1 MSRGTGIEAPDGGAS
16 DRKGPRFPPAKRR
29 GGRNVRRLP
38 GDTLRECESR
48 FQSLIESAGKAG
60 QGIGIFQDR
69 DGIEAMC
76 VFANETFAEM
86 LGYRRKD
93 FLGRPMKRLLPSD
106 LRESILDRYRRRQ
119 AGECVPPVYE
129 MWVTRRGGGSVCLEI
144 GVGVTILQNRTASI
158 AFVRDITERRLMME
172 ALERRIAFQR
182 VVSEISA
189 RFVSGRDVDSNIV
202 ASLAD
207 VGAITGAG
215 RAYLFLF
222 RENGAVIDNTHEWCA
237 PGVIPQRDYLQNVPC
252 EAYQWWLR
260 AMHRHEV
267 IHVPN
272 VSEMPAE
279 AAAEKA
285 LVESQDIK
293 SFVLVPVFVGGEL
306 GGMIGLDNVSE
317 AVPWSE
323 DDLMVLRMTG
333 EIIGNAI
340 ERERSQRVEAESRAL
355 KELDRLRSQFI
366 AAVSHDVRTPLTTI
380 KGYASMLR
388 EGNRAPNCGRS
399 AARQLDAII
408 RSADELTRL
417 VDRLLDLS
425 QLERGVLKLHV
436 VPADIGEILR
446 SALADARLRY
456 PGRAVELE
464 LVPGLPRAKADP
476 RRVRQV
482 VDSLLEN
489 AIKYSARGT
498 PIRVG
503 VRRQEYMLLVS
514 IADEGRG
521 IPAED
526 LPRVFDPLFHIG
538 RKKRPALD
546 GVGLGLAIAKGLVE
560 AQEGRIWIEST
571 EGRGTVCSFTL
582 PKADDESDGAR
593 V

>member
-1 MSRGTGIEAPDGGAS
+1 MRRRTGIEDPQEKAGERRRRVSPAVKGRPGRASQRMPDAM
-16 DRKGPRFPPAKRR
+16 RQ
-29 GGRNVRRLP
+29 
-38 GDTLRECESR
+38 ECESR
-48 FQSLIESAGKAG
+48 FKVLIESAGKAG

-76 VFANETFAEM
+76 VFVNETFAEM
-86 LGYRRKD
+86 LGYRWKD
-93 FLGRPMKRLLPSD
+93 FLGQPMKRLLPSD
-106 LRESILDRYRRRQ
+106 LRESILERYRRRQ

-129 MWVTRRGGGSVCLEI
+129 MWVTRRGGGSVCLEV

-172 ALERRIAFQR
+172 ALERRIAFER
-182 VVSEISA
+182 VISGISA
-189 RFVSGRDVDSNIV
+189 RFVSGRNVDANII
-202 ASLAD
+202 ASLGDIGRTA
-207 VGAITGAG
+207 GAG

-237 PGVIPQRDYLQNVPC
+237 QGVTPQRDYLQNVPC
-252 EAYQWWLR
+252 EAYRWWLG

-272 VSEMPAE
+272 VSEMPPE
-279 AAAEKA
+279 AAPEKA
-285 LVESQDIK
+285 LVESQGIK

-317 AVPWSE
+317 AVPWTE
-323 DDLMVLRMTG
+323 DDLTLLRTAG

-340 ERERSQRVEAESRAL
+340 ERERSQWVEAESRAL

-366 AAVSHDVRTPLTTI
+366 AAVSHEVRTPLTTI

-388 EGNRAPNCGRS
+388 EDNRAPNCGRS

-408 RSADELTRL
+408 RSADQLTRL

-456 PGRAVELE
+456 PGRTVELE
-464 LVPGLPRAKADP
+464 IVPGLPRAKADP

-503 VRRQEYMLLVS
+503 VRQQEDSLLVS
-514 IADEGRG
+514 ISDEGRG
-521 IPAED
+521 IPAGD

-571 EGRGTVCSFTL
+571 EGQGTVCSFTL
-582 PKADDESDGAR
+582 PKADDESDEAR